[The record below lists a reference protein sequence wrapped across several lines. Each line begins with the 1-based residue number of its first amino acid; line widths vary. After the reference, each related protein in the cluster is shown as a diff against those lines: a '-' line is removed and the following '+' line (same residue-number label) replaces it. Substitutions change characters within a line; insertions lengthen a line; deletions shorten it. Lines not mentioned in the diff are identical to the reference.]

1 MQVQILLLKKKE
13 FNLDSNEFGSLYLVG
28 GMSHPRDEKKKST
41 KKIAIKEFMLVIN
54 LELIIVQ
61 RQEKYFIFM

>member
-1 MQVQILLLKKKE
+1 
-13 FNLDSNEFGSLYLVG
+13 VG
-28 GMSHPRDEKKKST
+28 GMGHPRNEKQKST

-61 RQEKYFIFM
+61 R